1 MLMTLSC
8 VAVVGSGV
16 SGFGPVCGSS
26 TTRTRVAGAGIWVVL
41 AGRGV
46 LSWCWAR
53 HTDGCGPPRVATMS
67 GPLYSCAELPLQ
79 VLGVLAAGCWT
90 VGSWPTWV
98 RADQFTS
105 AHHAG
110 RGARSWRDDIDIE
123 EDLRVRRDLSHREGS
138 GMRMTTSRRSRCL
151 ARVTEFEGR
160 RVRGVYN
167 RKCICTCA

>member
-16 SGFGPVCGSS
+16 SGFGPVWGSS
-26 TTRTRVAGAGIWVVL
+26 TTRTRVAGAGPRAVL
-41 AGRGV
+41 AGRSV
-46 LSWCWAR
+46 LSCCWAR
-53 HTDGCGPPRVATMS
+53 HTDDCGSPRVTTIS
-67 GPLYSCAELPLQ
+67 GPLYSCVGLPLR
-79 VLGVLAAGCWT
+79 VLADGCWT
-90 VGSWPTWV
+90 VGSWPSGV

-110 RGARSWRDDIDIE
+110 RGARSWLDDIESE
-123 EDLRVRRDLSHREGS
+123 EDIRARCDLSHREGS